1 MWMTKGDG
9 GGGVCEF
16 ECARGVVYGAGDGA
30 QCSERCIKMSTKQVL
45 LVWSVIV
52 ENKRV
57 ECIATI
63 TSLYS

>member
-1 MWMTKGDG
+1 M
-9 GGGVCEF
+9 CEF